1 MATFDRL
8 SAEQR
13 AIIELVL
20 QRGQT
25 YEELSGMLGMP
36 PSRVRDLAREAMG
49 ELAPRTADRVDPDW
63 RGQIADYMLGQQ
75 TGPESTATRGHLK
88 RSEPARAWALSLL
101 DSLEDLYPSDAA
113 PEVPEADPNGDRPA
127 RRDLG
132 GRLTAAVESPERPS
146 ARPAPRPRRER
157 SDDGG
162 ATRSV
167 RRRRILAGVIG
178 ALVVAG
184 LVLWLTGVFGNDNG
198 GKKNTS
204 ASAAKTRLVKVGT
217 LKPASGGKAA
227 GVAAIFTR
235 GKQRSLVVQAAQLQP
250 TGSKSAYEVWLYN
263 SSKDTFPVGA
273 QLTDKNG
280 SLQGTGPIPANYAKF
295 GSIVLSREKI
305 GTNPKA
311 PSNIVLRGKLTT
323 VPANAQ
329 TGAAGALGGSN
340 TTPGTTTTPGS
351 TTTP

>member
-36 PSRVRDLAREAMG
+36 ASRVRDLAREAMG

-101 DSLEDLYPSDAA
+101 DSLEDLYPNGEA
-113 PEVPEADPNGDRPA
+113 PEIPEAERNGDRPA

-132 GRLTAAVESPERPS
+132 GRLTAAVESPERAT
-146 ARPAPRPRRER
+146 ARTAPRPRRDR
-157 SDDGG
+157 SLRGG
-162 ATRSV
+162 VADTV
-167 RRRRILAGVIG
+167 KRRRLIAAVIG
-178 ALVVAG
+178 GLVVLG
-184 LVLWLTGVFGNDNG
+184 LILWLTGVFDSGG
-198 GKKNTS
+198 GKKNTN
-204 ASAAKTRLVKVGT
+204 AAAPKTKLVKVGT
-217 LKPASGGKAA
+217 LKATGGSKAA
-227 GVAAIFTR
+227 GVAAVFTR
-235 GKQRSLVVQAAQLQP
+235 GNQRSLVVQAAQLQP
-250 TGSKSAYEVWLYN
+250 TGQKNAYEVWLYN
-263 SSKDTFPVGA
+263 SKSDAFAVCA
-273 QLTDKNG
+273 QLTDQNG
-280 SLQGTGPIPANYAKF
+280 NLQGTGPLPANYTKF

-305 GTNPKA
+305 GTNPKS
-311 PSNIVLRGKLTT
+311 PSNIVLRGKLTN

-329 TGAAGALGGSN
+329 TGAANALGGSS
-340 TTPGTTTTPGS
+340 TTPSGTTTTP
-351 TTTP
+351 